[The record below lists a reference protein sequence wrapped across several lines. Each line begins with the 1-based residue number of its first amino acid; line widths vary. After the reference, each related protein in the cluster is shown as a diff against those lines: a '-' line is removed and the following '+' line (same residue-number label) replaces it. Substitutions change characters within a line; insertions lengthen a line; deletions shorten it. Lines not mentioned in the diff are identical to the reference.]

1 MLERLHQTLKSML
14 RKYCLENEKSWV
26 EGVPFILFA
35 AREAFQESLGFSPV
49 SLIYGHTP
57 RSSLK
62 SLQEKFL
69 SFKSSPEKNVLDYIS
84 QFHEHLLLSLTH
96 ILCHAWKTASII

>member
-26 EGVPFILFA
+26 ERVPFISFA

-49 SLIYGHTP
+49 SLIFGHTP

-69 SFKSSPEKNVLDYIS
+69 SFKSSVLDYIS